1 MRCILEIHKNCFFNH
16 GKSLSQEVCLVKKIL
31 FILIA
36 VVLVL
41 IVGGGGLFAQE
52 EMPYKRV
59 KIYAGFTMLD
69 YDTDDMVPINVSDY
83 QFHPSNE
90 GRVLLDFAKGAAKG
104 YQPGINL
111 GVQYN
116 FLSDLGILL
125 DGSAYYIDKGSY
137 YFNAFLGLEYKLIDL
152 GVFYIGVIPK
162 LGGSYVMIDLGTAS
176 QMIKPDLSS
185 YQAPVILSE
194 GTIRDGDAIKATM
207 MGFTYQALLSI
218 GVCIGPV
225 EIFAQGGWTHTISLD
240 MKINAGS
247 VELDMESLTLV
258 KNDHSTTQAGTD
270 PSINSMGLYF
280 TVGAAFRFFDSTS
293 DLDLGGLL

>member
-1 MRCILEIHKNCFFNH
+1 MRKIFFM
-16 GKSLSQEVCLVKKIL
+16 
-31 FILIA
+31 LIA

-52 EMPYKRV
+52 EPYKRV

-69 YDTDDMVPINVSDY
+69 YKTDDMVPINASDWEKY
-83 QFHPSNE
+83 GVYYTGYNGGGSE
-90 GRVLLDFAKGAAKG
+90 GRILLDFEKGEAKG
-104 YQPGINL
+104 YEPGINL
-111 GVQYN
+111 GIQYN

-125 DGSAYYIDKGSY
+125 DGSAYYISSGSY

-176 QMIKPDLSS
+176 QMNHHDSGT
-185 YQAPVILSE
+185 YTAPVILSE
-194 GTIRDGDAIKATM
+194 GTIRDGDALKATM

-218 GVCIGPV
+218 GVCFGNV
-225 EIFAQGGWTHTISLD
+225 EIFAQGGWTHTITLD
-240 MKINAGS
+240 MNVKAGS
-247 VELDMESLTLV
+247 VELDMDSSALV
-258 KNDHSTTQAGTD
+258 KNDYDRTQAGTD
-270 PSINSMGLYF
+270 PGINSMGLYF